1 MSMAL
6 PADPLAGLRGT
17 IFTGRD
23 SDHLASVDVDAD
35 GVVLRVRL
43 ATTVGLH
50 PVAAIERAVRSAI
63 DAAQFQLA
71 QAWQRL
77 AEQATEEA
85 EQAAAAEEAEHTVE
99 AQP

>member
-6 PADPLAGLRGT
+6 PADPLAGLRST

-35 GVVLRVRL
+35 GIVLRVQL

-77 AEQATEEA
+77 AEQAADA
-85 EQAAAAEEAEHTVE
+85 EPAEPGAD
-99 AQP
+99 QRP